1 MFIANHYTRIGSK
14 RYTPGEVIDQDIP
27 NETKEWL
34 LSKEA
39 VYEVPNP
46 HEAHSDLGNFSPD
59 PGPDPEAAAGA
70 DAPEEDK
77 EQPTADDAA
86 DDAAEIDMEAE
97 PPEIDAL
104 DGIVSAGSSPQPGTQ
119 PVKKAASRT
128 SAPRKDRKRKAK

>member
-27 NETKEWL
+27 VETKEWL

-39 VYEVPNP
+39 IYEVPNT
-46 HEAHSDLGNFSPD
+46 HGAHSERENFSPA

-86 DDAAEIDMEAE
+86 DAEEIDMDAE

-104 DGIVSAGSSPQPGTQ
+104 AGVVSAGSSPQPGPQ
-119 PVKKAASRT
+119 PVEKADSKT
-128 SAPRKDRKRKAK
+128 SAPRKDRKGKTK